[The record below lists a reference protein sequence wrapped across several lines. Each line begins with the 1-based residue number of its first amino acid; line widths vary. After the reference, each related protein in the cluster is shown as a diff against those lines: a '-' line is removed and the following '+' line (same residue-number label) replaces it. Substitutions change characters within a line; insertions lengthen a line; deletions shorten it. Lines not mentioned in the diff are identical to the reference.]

1 MKPSLCMAPYD
12 RRSAQPS
19 VDGAD
24 IISLAEALARGMK
37 PLEGLYDSIYDLIEI
52 DAQAAEDQ
60 G

>member
-1 MKPSLCMAPYD
+1 MKSSPCTSPYD
-12 RRSAQPS
+12 RRSALPS
-19 VDGAD
+19 VDDAD